1 MGFSKLFPVESFFDM
16 SIFYLSRMTL
26 DPNKTTFFL
35 GVQKNL
41 PKSLGNAGTRRH
53 NAVSEFIPKRLWP
66 RGFLKMIPSGKHTK
80 SYWKWSFIVDFP
92 IKKWWISIVMLNYQ
106 RVSLWEF
113 SWAKINGYPNLWQFL
128 AACGSNQWILGYLT
142 YHRNGRW
149 QPQTWR
155 MIWLWINTF

>member
-53 NAVSEFIPKRLWP
+53 NAVSEFIPKRL
-66 RGFLKMIPSGKHTK
+66 
-80 SYWKWSFIVDFP
+80 
-92 IKKWWISIVMLNYQ
+92 
-106 RVSLWEF
+106 
-113 SWAKINGYPNLWQFL
+113 
-128 AACGSNQWILGYLT
+128 
-142 YHRNGRW
+142 
-149 QPQTWR
+149 
-155 MIWLWINTF
+155 